1 MKQSL
6 QAAVPTSS
14 IGDEQGGETGEV
26 HRSMLAIESMVKVND
41 VDRMTMSVTNLH
53 IRSKIVVVAGGQ

>member
-1 MKQSL
+1 
-6 QAAVPTSS
+6 
-14 IGDEQGGETGEV
+14 
-26 HRSMLAIESMVKVND
+26 MLAIESMVKVND